1 MATVYYDD
9 DADLGLIQSR
19 KIAVLGYGSQG
30 HAHALSLHDSGC
42 DVRVGLPAGSKSRAK
57 AAEAGLTVGTPEQ
70 VCAWADLVMV
80 LTPDT
85 GQRHLYAEAI
95 APSLKAGD
103 ALFFA
108 HGFNMHFGYITPPS
122 DVDVA
127 MVAPKAPGH
136 TVRWQYEAGQGTPV
150 LVAVAQDA
158 SGKAWDLVKSY
169 AKAIGGTKAG
179 ALVTTFQEE
188 TESDLFGEQAV
199 LCGGVTALVN
209 MGFETLVAAGYQP
222 EVAYFECLHELKLIV
237 DLMQAGGMN
246 WMRYSVSDTAEYGDL
261 TRGPRVIS
269 EPTREAMAKILTDIR
284 SGDFAREWIAE
295 DDAGPAELRA
305 APQGSVDQPDRA
317 SRPPATPDDELARR
331 ADRPRGARLMPDH
344 VRNYVVAHLPGDG
357 IGPEVTA
364 VARDLVDQAGKQHG
378 FSIDW
383 RDCPLGSEY
392 YHKTGHVLPD
402 NELSELRKSDS
413 VLLGAVGS
421 PSVPPGVLERGL
433 LLRLRFELDLYV
445 NLRPARLRPG
455 VASLHGD
462 SASLERGRR
471 PREHRRAL
479 RRRGRLGPSGH
490 GLRDRDRGVAEHAGR
505 RGAVRSLRGGTG
517 GQARRQADAG
527 PQDQRADQR
536 RQFVDA
542 GRPGGGRARPASS
555 LTTRTWTRLACTW
568 SATQAGST

>member
-9 DADLGLIQSR
+9 EADLSLIQSR

-30 HAHALSLHDSGC
+30 HAHALSLRDSGC
-42 DVRVGLPAGSKSRAK
+42 DVRVGLPEGSKSRAK
-57 AAEAGLTVGTPEQ
+57 ATEQGLIVGSPEE

-85 GQRHLYAEAI
+85 GQRKLYAEAI

-108 HGFNMHFGYITPPS
+108 HGFNIHFGYITPPA

-158 SGKAWDLVKSY
+158 TGKAWDLVKSY

-237 DLMQAGGMN
+237 DLMQAGGMT

-261 TRGPRVIS
+261 TRGPRVIA
-269 EPTREAMAKILTDIR
+269 EPTREAMAKILADIR
-284 SGDFAREWIAE
+284 SGEFAREWIAE
-295 DDAGPAELRA
+295 DDAGRPNFAKLR
-305 APQGSVDQPDRA
+305 
-317 SRPPATPDDELARR
+317 
-331 ADRPRGARLMPDH
+331 
-344 VRNYVVAHLPGDG
+344 
-357 IGPEVTA
+357 
-364 VARDLVDQAGKQHG
+364 DQANDSQIERVGK
-378 FSIDW
+378 
-383 RDCPLGSEY
+383 P
-392 YHKTGHVLPD
+392 
-402 NELSELRKSDS
+402 
-413 VLLGAVGS
+413 
-421 PSVPPGVLERGL
+421 
-433 LLRLRFELDLYV
+433 
-445 NLRPARLRPG
+445 
-455 VASLHGD
+455 
-462 SASLERGRR
+462 
-471 PREHRRAL
+471 L
-479 RRRGRLGPSGH
+479 RRMMSWLNAP
-490 GLRDRDRGVAEHAGR
+490 
-505 RGAVRSLRGGTG
+505 T
-517 GQARRQADAG
+517 
-527 PQDQRADQR
+527 DQED
-536 RQFVDA
+536 
-542 GRPGGGRARPASS
+542 
-555 LTTRTWTRLACTW
+555 
-568 SATQAGST
+568 